1 MKKSKRKFQPFIN
14 YWLLPFLIGGSL
26 AIGYKIT
33 RKALTRLPNQT
44 MYRSQSLQEESVLTA
59 KGKQYAELFF

>member
-1 MKKSKRKFQPFIN
+1 MKKSKKKFQPFIN

-44 MYRSQSLQEESVLTA
+44 MYSSQSLPKESVLTA
-59 KGKQYAELFF
+59 KGKQSAELFL